1 MHVSG
6 FYVFHFSM
14 FFSFFEIPLSSQEC
28 STTHLHNIATLTYYT
43 ICRKGCIFILSCV
56 LQKHRTYFFKI
67 KNEPVKA
74 HFCDGK
80 CNIIIK
86 ICRLAYIFQDT
97 AAFLIPICGNIKVK
111 LICIP
116 IPVGNVFIN
125 LSDFICHLNKIFFCS
140 RRPDEL
146 CRFRQDR
153 ILYIDH
159 FKPPFFEG
167 FKNMLFLSSVPPI
180 RFPFPSRITSN
191 ISAF

>member
-28 STTHLHNIATLTYYT
+28 STTHLHKIATLTYYT

-74 HFCDGK
+74 HFCEGK

-86 ICRLAYIFQDT
+86 ICRLAYIFQDIPRLLSYT
-97 AAFLIPICGNIKVK
+97 AGISYRHIAVCQKYPHRFPPQHSLWNTATQAFQHRPL
-111 LICIP
+111 
-116 IPVGNVFIN
+116 
-125 LSDFICHLNKIFFCS
+125 CHL
-140 RRPDEL
+140 
-146 CRFRQDR
+146 
-153 ILYIDH
+153 
-159 FKPPFFEG
+159 
-167 FKNMLFLSSVPPI
+167 M
-180 RFPFPSRITSN
+180 
-191 ISAF
+191 

>member
-74 HFCDGK
+74 HFCEGK
-80 CNIIIK
+80 CNIIKK
-86 ICRLAYIFQDT
+86 ICRLAYIFQDIPRLLSYT
-97 AAFLIPICGNIKVK
+97 AGNTEQPRCCFSALIGILIQPIHAPIAPVK
-111 LICIP
+111 AGRPLHHQHL
-116 IPVGNVFIN
+116 
-125 LSDFICHLNKIFFCS
+125 LS
-140 RRPDEL
+140 
-146 CRFRQDR
+146 
-153 ILYIDH
+153 
-159 FKPPFFEG
+159 
-167 FKNMLFLSSVPPI
+167 
-180 RFPFPSRITSN
+180 
-191 ISAF
+191 